1 MELIKPSFGL
11 IFWMLIGFGI
21 LFFILAKFAWPIIT
35 NGIAS
40 RNKKIQDQLDEA
52 ARVHAE
58 LENMH
63 LKHEEMLAEAK
74 AERDAIV
81 ADARKLSEKLYE
93 DAKLK
98 AESEAQAIIDDAKK
112 TIYFEK
118 RKAITGV
125 KNEIANFSIDIA
137 QKVSEHE
144 LSDKDRQEK
153 LIEEWVDNCNLN

>member
-21 LFFILAKFAWPIIT
+21 LFFILAKFAWPVIT

-58 LENMH
+58 LENMNQ
-63 LKHEEMLAEAK
+63 KYEEMLADAK

-81 ADARKLSEKLYE
+81 ADARKVSEKLYE
-93 DAKLK
+93 EAKLK
-98 AESEAQAIIDDAKK
+98 ANNEAQAIIDDAKQA
-112 TIYFEK
+112 IYYEK
-118 RKAITGV
+118 MKAITDV

-137 QKVSEHE
+137 QKVLKEE
-144 LSDKDRQEK
+144 LSDKERQEK
-153 LIEEWVDNCNLN
+153 LIEEWVDNCKLN

>member
-21 LFFILAKFAWPIIT
+21 LFFILAKFAWPVIT

-40 RNKKIQDQLDEA
+40 RNQKIQNQLDEA

-118 RKAITGV
+118 MKAITDV

-137 QKVSEHE
+137 QKVIEHE